1 MPFQVKATVTGFL
14 GDEERYPCHFK
25 HKIGDEFAYDG
36 EKYVGRLCPSMCRVL
51 IPEMMP
57 FHAIGPR
64 IISPP
69 RYYYPFQYAP
79 VSRKAPENIKYDGVG
94 FGNVLETPVD
104 PPYHMANLCPNPSVW
119 PPPRER
125 TILKDTSTVICPDIR
140 TCMVMKIQ
148 AFDLSDKGYDVPY
161 FRREMV
167 ILDRVMKKQP
177 IPTGKILEEFSRE
190 EIEEIYPALS
200 PIMVDCLVEELQLME
215 YVETRN
221 GKVSVTNKGRDKV
234 EKFKAGVSKE
244 EEGSPEHVIGSSST
258 TLRPRRPFL
267 K

>member
-14 GDEERYPCHFK
+14 GDEERYPCHFQ
-25 HKIGDEFAYDG
+25 HVVGDEFAYDG

-79 VSRKAPENIKYDGVG
+79 VSRKAPENAKYDGLG
-94 FGNVLETPVD
+94 FGNVLRTPVE
-104 PPYHMANLCPNPSVW
+104 PPYHMANLSPNPSVW

-125 TILKDTSTVICPDIR
+125 TIQKETGTVVCPDVR

-148 AFDLSDKGYDVPY
+148 AFDLSDKGYDIPY

-167 ILDRVMKKQP
+167 ILDKVMKRQG
-177 IPTGKILEEFSRE
+177 ISTDKILNEFSKT

-200 PIMVDCLVEELQLME
+200 PVMVDCLLEELELME
-215 YVETRN
+215 YLQVMEGQASITE
-221 GKVSVTNKGRDKV
+221 KGRSKL
-234 EKFKAGVSKE
+234 EKFKAGLSE
-244 EEGSPEHVIGSSST
+244 EVREALNI
-258 TLRPRRPFL
+258 
-267 K
+267 